1 MSAVGQLPHVPNP
14 DKIREVTQEVLSRPE
29 FSKAFSWE
37 DLIYFLLNTVR
48 EWLDSLVD
56 WSVKNPGLAR
66 ILAIVLVLAMVASL
80 VHILYLAVGDLLPF
94 GRGKERGATRS
105 SRWDILEGA
114 AKNWREALEAAR
126 RMLNEGNPRRA
137 IWLAHRVLLGL
148 LDEQGAIR
156 FAGWKTNSHYLREC
170 AASHPWYPTF
180 TELTELYE
188 QAIYAHRAAAPS
200 IVESLLLRVDRLW
213 EERST

>member
-1 MSAVGQLPHVPNP
+1 MPNP
-14 DKIREVTQEVLSRPE
+14 EKIREVTQEVLSRPE
-29 FSKAFSWE
+29 FSRAFSWE
-37 DLIYFLLNTVR
+37 DLIYFLLNAVR
-48 EWLDSLVD
+48 EWLNSLVD
-56 WSVKNPGLAR
+56 WSAKNPDLAR

-94 GRGKERGATRS
+94 GRGKQRAAARS

-114 AKNWREALEAAR
+114 ARNWREALEAAR

-137 IWLAHRVLLGL
+137 VWLAHRVLLGL

-170 AASHPWYPTF
+170 APSHPWYPTF
-180 TELTELYE
+180 AELTELYE
-188 QAIYAHRAAAPS
+188 QAIYARRAAAPS

-213 EERST
+213 KERSA